1 MNMLQKQ
8 HILEHD
14 PAYCP
19 AYATLNLLN
28 KRWNLHIVRALLDG
42 KKRFNELSRERGIN
56 PRTLSC
62 RLRFLEDEGI
72 VIRTVVRENPPNVV
86 YELTE
91 KGRAL
96 NCIFEALADWGRTYM
111 PAPQER

>member
-1 MNMLQKQ
+1 MWNQREFDLLGERIIMLGMNMTSENT
-8 HILEHD
+8 HHNSGVETD

-62 RLRFLEDEGI
+62 RLRFLEEEGL
-72 VIRTVVRENPPNVV
+72 VTRTVV
-86 YELTE
+86 
-91 KGRAL
+91 
-96 NCIFEALADWGRTYM
+96 
-111 PAPQER
+111 

>member
-1 MNMLQKQ
+1 MKPDNKPEQ
-8 HILEHD
+8 D
-14 PAYCP
+14 PVYCP
-19 AYATLNLLN
+19 ANATLNLLN
-28 KRWNLHIVRALLDG
+28 RRWNLHIVRSLLEG

-56 PRTLSC
+56 PRTLSN
-62 RLRFLEDEGI
+62 RLRYLESEGLI
-72 VIRTVVRENPPNVV
+72 WRTVVSENPPNVV

-111 PAPQER
+111 PEPNEH